1 MTNLNETN
9 LSEMQTR
16 KRHHLLL
23 GCTAL
28 VGSLMLAGQAFA
40 QEQVAAL
47 EDEDAKVEE
56 IMVTGSRISRDGF
69 SSASPIDVLVVKDA
83 ARMGF
88 PDLASMLLATTVAAG
103 SPQVTSASSTAFVQN
118 GGAGTQT
125 ISLRGLGANRT
136 LSLLNGRRAGPA
148 GTRGSVSSFDMNV
161 LPLAGI
167 QSVEILKEIGRAHV

>member
-1 MTNLNETN
+1 MINLNDEKII
-9 LSEMQTR
+9 EIKTR
-16 KRHHLLL
+16 KRYHLLL
-23 GCTAL
+23 GGTAI
-28 VGSLMLAGQAFA
+28 VGSLMLAGQAVA
-40 QEQVAAL
+40 QDAVSADEEEQAG
-47 EDEDAKVEE
+47 VEE
-56 IMVTGSRISRDGF
+56 IMVTGSRIKRSGF
-69 SSASPIDVLVVKDA
+69 SSASPMDIIQAEDA
-83 ARMGF
+83 TRMGH
-88 PDLASMLLATTVAAG
+88 PDLASMLRASTVAAG

-167 QSVEILKEIGRAHV
+167 QSVEII